1 MKRFERIDKEGGER
15 FKGKGGFLRFLVFIK
30 DSGRKKGRLFLLGP
44 ASLIES
50 IYLSYL

>member
-30 DSGRKKGRLFLLGP
+30 DSGRKRAMSLSEGY
-44 ASLIES
+44 ASLH
-50 IYLSYL
+50 